1 LSLTGPAP
9 GRGGE
14 TGAFGSSPAPRQKR
28 IPRGS
33 DDDDDAE
40 LLRRAASGDQG
51 ALGELYDRYAG
62 VVHSLCLRILRS
74 RDDADEVL
82 VDVFAELWARSG
94 RFDPARGTVMGYL
107 LTLARSR
114 AIDRHRRRGVRREE
128 SLDTLLVPAVAG
140 DVPAQEHAALSEE
153 RAAVRRSL
161 AQLGDNERLAIEYCY
176 WDDLSH
182 SDIARKLNK
191 PLGTVK
197 TWIRQ
202 GLTRLRQAMSER
214 Q

>member
-1 LSLTGPAP
+1 MGT
-9 GRGGE
+9 
-14 TGAFGSSPAPRQKR
+14 SPAPQQNRVA
-28 IPRGS
+28 RGN
-33 DDDDDAE
+33 DDDAE
-40 LLRRAASGDQG
+40 LLRRAASGDQA

-62 VVHSLCLRILRS
+62 VVYSLCLRILRS

-82 VDVFAELWARSG
+82 VDIFAELWARAG
-94 RFDPARGTVMGYL
+94 RYDRSRGTVMGYL

-128 SLDTLLVPAVAG
+128 SLETLLVPAVAG
-140 DVPAQEHAALSEE
+140 DAPVQEHVVLSEE

-161 AQLGDNERLAIEYCY
+161 AQLDDNERLAIEHCY
-176 WDDLSH
+176 WDDMSH
-182 SDIARKLNK
+182 SDIAAKLNK

-202 GLTRLRQAMSER
+202 GLTRLRKAMGER

>member
-1 LSLTGPAP
+1 LTLSLTGPAP

-14 TGAFGSSPAPRQKR
+14 TGAFGTSGAPRQNR
-28 IPRGS
+28 VARG
-33 DDDDDAE
+33 DDDAE
-40 LLRRAASGDQG
+40 LLGRAASGDQA

-62 VVHSLCLRILRS
+62 VVYSLCLRILRS

-94 RFDPARGTVMGYL
+94 RYDPSRGTVIGYL

-128 SLDTLLVPAVAG
+128 PLETLLMPAAAG
-140 DVPAQEHAALSEE
+140 DAPQEHAALSEE
-153 RAAVRRSL
+153 REAVRRSL
-161 AQLGDNERLAIEYCY
+161 ARLDENERLAIEYSY
-176 WDDLSH
+176 WDDMSH
-182 SDIARKLNK
+182 SAIAAKLNK

-202 GLTRLRQAMSER
+202 GLNRLRQAMGER